1 MTLEQLR
8 IFVAVAERQHVTQAA
23 SALNLT
29 QSAVSGAIAALE
41 GRHGVQLFD
50 RVGRGVVLNEVGRTF
65 LAEARSVLARAA
77 AAETTLEDL
86 ATLSRGRLS
95 IYASQTIATY
105 WLPRRLV
112 AFHAAHPGVELNV
125 RVGNT
130 LEVARAVAE
139 GEAEIG
145 FVEGEVQGVVL
156 ARQKVGA
163 DRLLV
168 LVAPEHPWTRR
179 RRLDPHDLQSAAWVL
194 RERGSGTR
202 ATFESE
208 LVRAGVKLEAL
219 AVTMTLPSN
228 EAVLAAVSAGAGA
241 TAISESVASAHL
253 QRGELA
259 RAPFTLPTRAYHLLR
274 HQGRYQTRAAQA
286 FTTLAAGGS
295 SPDSSAEPI

>member
-29 QSAVSGAIAALE
+29 QSAVSGAVAALE
-41 GRHGVQLFD
+41 SRHGVRLFD

-65 LAEARSVLARAA
+65 LSEARGVLARAA
-77 AAETTLEDL
+77 AAEAALQDL

-95 IYASQTIATY
+95 LHASQTIATY

-112 AFHAAHPGVELNV
+112 AFHAAHPGVELDV

-130 LEVARAVAE
+130 REVAHAVCE
-139 GEAEIG
+139 GEAELG
-145 FVEGEVQGVVL
+145 FVEGEVASPVL
-156 ARQKVGA
+156 ARQTVGA

-168 LVAPEHPWTRR
+168 LVAPEHPWAKR
-179 RRLDPHDLQSAAWVL
+179 RRLDARDLQSAAWVL

-202 ATFESE
+202 ASFEAE
-208 LVRAGVKLEAL
+208 LVRIGVALEAL
-219 AVTMTLPSN
+219 SVAMTLPSN

-241 TAISESVASAHL
+241 TAVSESVASAHL

-259 RAPFTLPTRAYHLLR
+259 PAPLALPARSYQLLR
-274 HQGRYQTRAAQA
+274 HQDRYQTRAAQA
-286 FTTLAAGGS
+286 FAMLATSDACL
-295 SPDSSAEPI
+295 D